1 VLDMGRPIDRA
12 GFEQVLAR
20 VREQRVCRNRGDTV
34 AGIDAVSAPVFDQEG
49 AIIMV
54 MSIMGAR
61 GAIDLAL
68 DSAPVRRLVRACHD
82 LSLKLGAPRST
93 IQNAF

>member
-1 VLDMGRPIDRA
+1 
-12 GFEQVLAR
+12 
-20 VREQRVCRNRGDTV
+20 
-34 AGIDAVSAPVFDQEG
+34 
-49 AIIMV
+49 

-68 DSAPVRRLVRACHD
+68 DSPPVKQLVRVSNQ
-82 LSLKLGAPRST
+82 LSLKLGAARST

>member
-1 VLDMGRPIDRA
+1 
-12 GFEQVLAR
+12 
-20 VREQRVCRNRGDTV
+20 CRNRGDTV

-49 AIIMV
+49 QIAMV
-54 MSIMGAR
+54 LSIMGAR

-68 DSAPVRRLVRACHD
+68 DSAPVKRLARVCGE
-82 LSLKLGAPRST
+82 LSLKLGAPRSN